1 VQRSDFRRLTKFLR
15 STVADLTEHL
25 VDAVPGRHNIHA
37 GIDREGDNPMVNW
50 QTFLSVFATIFLAE
64 IGDKTQLATML
75 FSSAADANKWLV
87 WAAAS
92 AALVLAAGIG
102 VLIGAQLERFV
113 SPRVLKFVAGLG
125 FIAVGVWTLLAR

>member
-1 VQRSDFRRLTKFLR
+1 MRALTVRK
-15 STVADLTEHL
+15 
-25 VDAVPGRHNIHA
+25 
-37 GIDREGDNPMVNW
+37 GDNPMLNW
-50 QTFLSVFATIFLAE
+50 QTFLSIFATIFVAE

-75 FSSAADANKWLV
+75 FSSAAGANKWLV
-87 WAAAS
+87 WGAAS